1 MYVNDVHKLAFLHIP
16 RTGGTTIKTM
26 IGGFRRVTV
35 DHHPCLR
42 DVKDIEHYADYK
54 LFSIVRDPYSRLASA
69 YHRAFT
75 KIMKV
80 PRDDRRKVGE
90 RLVVSCLVYTK
101 HLLANGV
108 FLSQTN
114 YLSYD
119 TLRPEFFRYEDQ
131 SLSELASSLTGEKY
145 DEIKTSDYGEYKRSD
160 WLDSGSVSILSD
172 YCSGD
177 FELFGYV
184 KHTFEELLLNN
195 GQPDQKV

>member
-35 DHHPCLR
+35 DHHPYLR

-69 YHRAFT
+69 YHRAFIR
-75 KIMKV
+75 IMKALC
-80 PRDDRRKVGE
+80 DDRRKAGE

-101 HLLANGV
+101 HLLDNGL
-108 FLSQTN
+108 FLSQTD
-114 YLSYD
+114 YLLHD
-119 TLRPEFFRYEDQ
+119 TLCPILFRYEDQ
-131 SLSELASSLTGEKY
+131 PLAELASSLTGEKY

-160 WLDSGSVSILSD
+160 WLDSGSVLILSD

-184 KHTFEELLLNN
+184 KHTFEELL
-195 GQPDQKV
+195 